1 MAQPLNVEFLNA
13 DPRCACVLL
22 LDTSGSM
29 VGAPIHALNEG
40 LLAFQKSIQED
51 ALASRRVEIAIVT
64 FGSGGVQNVQDF
76 VTGGDFSAPV
86 LQAGGTTPMGEAIR
100 NALEMVRQR
109 KATYRENGVL
119 YYQPWVVMISDG
131 APTDEWKTAAQAV
144 RGEEAARGLSFFAI
158 GVGGANM
165 QTLSEISVRQ
175 PMKLDGLNF
184 VELFVW
190 ISQSQKRVSANK
202 VGEQTPLPAVN
213 WAAV

>member
-1 MAQPLNVEFLNA
+1 
-13 DPRCACVLL
+13 
-22 LDTSGSM
+22 M
-29 VGAPIHALNEG
+29 VGAPILALNEG

-158 GVGGANM
+158 GVGNANM

>member
-29 VGAPIHALNEG
+29 VGAPINALNEG
-40 LLAFQKSIQED
+40 LLAFQKSIQQD

-131 APTDEWKTAAQAV
+131 APTDEWKTAAQAI
-144 RGEEAARGLSFFAI
+144 RAEEAARGLSFFAI
-158 GVGGANM
+158 GVGTANM